1 MGHPVRQSIYMTVD
15 IYPSNGHKLLI
26 LIQIILVTLSLIWIL
41 YSYIF
46 KFLDVCHFC
55 HESQASRH
63 LGNIL
68 QQHQVLHGVKQELL
82 EQAETTFTHAVAA
95 PGLNTDLRHPE
106 VPGVVHE
113 QLELVLYLLHLGHG
127 PHHHVHGD
135 GVVHH
140 GLDKVLIYTWMK
152 RMITFLQNS
161 GQDPGL
167 CQPMVIVNLA
177 LKQVCHNKESKNLS
191 LYII

>member
-1 MGHPVRQSIYMTVD
+1 MTVD

-82 EQAETTFTHAVAA
+82 EQAKTTFTHAVAA
-95 PGLNTDLRHPE
+95 PVLNIDLRHPE

-113 QLELVLYLLHLGHG
+113 QLELILYLLHLGHG

-140 GLDKVLIYTWMK
+140 GLNKPRFFSTHGWKGWLLSCRTLA
-152 RMITFLQNS
+152 RT
-161 GQDPGL
+161 PG
-167 CQPMVIVNLA
+167 CASQW
-177 LKQVCHNKESKNLS
+177 S
-191 LYII
+191 